1 MAIFV
6 TLADRV
12 VQVMRRLR
20 RTPMFTAVTLITL
33 AVAVG
38 ANTVIFSVV
47 EGVILKALPYPH
59 PEQLIGVWHKAPGI
73 NIKDLNMAA
82 FLYFIDREQSTT
94 LEDIGAYNG
103 DSLTVTGTGQPEHV
117 TGLDV
122 TSGTLPLLGVTP
134 VLGRVFT
141 RSDDSPG
148 TPDTVILSYAYWREK
163 FGADPNVIGRSITA
177 DGKPRQIIG
186 VLPRDFHFLD
196 YEDPKLVVPMQW
208 DRSKTKLGNFSYE
221 ALARM
226 KPGVTMEQVNTD
238 LTRLIPV
245 AIRSFPA
252 PDGFSVK
259 LFEHVGLAMNL
270 RPLKKDVIGDVG
282 NTLWVLMGSI
292 VMVLL
297 IACAN
302 IANLLLVRV
311 EGRRQEL
318 AIRAALGAGWQRIA
332 GDLMVESFTLGV
344 LGSLMGLGLAYG
356 ALRLL
361 VVMAPTGLP
370 RIHEIGI
377 NLPVLGFTFGIAIF
391 TSLLIGAIPVMRYAK
406 ANSNLSLRE
415 GGRGQ
420 SQSREQHR
428 TRNALVVLQV
438 ALALVLLICS
448 GLMIRTFN
456 AMMHVNPGFISPDTL
471 QTFRAFIPE
480 TTVSDKEGDR
490 LVRMEQQIRDK
501 IASVPGVNSVAFG
514 SAVPMSGSSSNDA
527 VFAQDRAYAEG
538 QLPPIRRF
546 KFVSPGFFSAL
557 GTPIIA
563 GRDFTWEDNY
573 NKLPVGIISENFAR
587 EYWQTPANALGKRIR
602 VSTKDDWREIVGVV
616 ADMHDDGVSEPAPTS
631 VYWPVLMSHF
641 EGDDLRTQRFLT
653 YAIRSPRAGSQA
665 FMKEIQTAVWS
676 TDSDLPLADAR
687 TLGYLYT
694 RSMARTSFTLIMLS
708 VAGAMALLLG
718 VVGIYGVIS
727 YSVSQRT
734 REIGIRMAL
743 GAQRQ
748 TITGMFVRHGLILT
762 GIGVVFGL
770 VASFV
775 TMRLM
780 SSLLFNVS
788 PVDPITYGTITL
800 VIVVIAY
807 VACYLPSRRAAG
819 VEPVNA
825 LRA

>member
-1 MAIFV
+1 MRMLLERI
-6 TLADRV
+6 R
-12 VQVMRRLR
+12 QVFRRLG

-38 ANTVIFSVV
+38 ANTVVFSVV

-59 PEQLIGVWHKAPGI
+59 PEQLIGVWHKAPGVG
-73 NIKDLNMAA
+73 IKDLNMAA

-94 LEDIGAYNG
+94 LEDIGIYNG

-117 TGLDV
+117 PGLDV

-134 VLGRVFT
+134 TLGRVFT

-148 TPDTVILSYAYWREK
+148 APETVILSYAYWREK

-186 VLPRDFHFLD
+186 VLPRNFHFLD
-196 YEDPKLVVPMQW
+196 YEDPKLIVPMQW
-208 DRSKTKLGNFSYE
+208 DRSKTKLGNFSFQG
-221 ALARM
+221 LARM
-226 KPGVTMEQVNTD
+226 KPGVTMEQASTD
-238 LTRLIPV
+238 LERLIPV
-245 AIRSFPA
+245 SIRSFPA

-259 LFEHVGLAMNL
+259 LFENVGLAMNL
-270 RPLKKDVIGDVG
+270 RPLKKDVIGDVS

-292 VMVLL
+292 AMVLL

-344 LGSLMGLGLAYG
+344 LGSLIGLGLAYG

-370 RIHEIGI
+370 RIHEIGL
-377 NLPVLGFTFGIAIF
+377 NLPVLCFTFGIAIF

-456 AMMHVNPGFISPDTL
+456 AMMHVNPGFTDPNTL

-480 TTVSDKEGDR
+480 TTVPDKEADR
-490 LVRMEQQIRDK
+490 LVRMEQEIRDK

-514 SAVPMSGSSSNDA
+514 SAVPMSGSSSND
-527 VFAQDRAYAEG
+527 VLYAQDRPYAEG
-538 QLPPIRRF
+538 KLPPIRRF

-557 GTPIIA
+557 GTPIVA
-563 GRDFTWEDNY
+563 GRDFTWDDNY
-573 NKLPVGIISENFAR
+573 NKLPVAVISEGFAR
-587 EYWQTPANALGKRIR
+587 EYWQNPTNALGKRIR
-602 VSTKDDWREIVGVV
+602 VTTKDEWREIVGVV
-616 ADMHDDGVSEPAPTS
+616 GDMHDDGVSEPAPTS

-641 EGDDLRTQRFLT
+641 EGEDLRTQRFLT

-762 GIGVVFGL
+762 GVGVVFGL

-788 PVDPITYGTITL
+788 PADPITYATITL
-800 VIVVIAY
+800 VIVIIAY

-825 LRA
+825 LRAE